1 MKRQPTDQ
9 EQIFTNNATDMGL
22 TSKIHKQFIKLN
34 NKTIN
39 NPIKKQTEDLNRYFP
54 KEDIKMENNNMKR
67 CTTLFIIREM

>member
-1 MKRQPTDQ
+1 MKKQPTHQ

-22 TSKIHKQFIKLN
+22 NSKIHKQFLKLN

-39 NPIKKQTEDLNRYFP
+39 NPIKKWTEGLNRYFP

-67 CTTLFIIREM
+67 CITLLIIREM